1 MLVPSGG
8 QREDIISPELLRSYD
23 RGLYDTLSGANIRT
37 SEAPSIFILN
47 KIIDRKGLAETE
59 TGELFKKLE
68 RLNRS
73 RNKCAHRLE
82 NLRDDDI
89 KLDTGCTSQQ
99 LVKLLISLLAELFP
113 EHYDERLYSIY
124 DDANHWIMSAL

>member
-1 MLVPSGG
+1 MLVPSSG
-8 QREDIISPELLRSYD
+8 QREDIFSSERFREYD
-23 RGLYDTLSGANIRT
+23 RELYDALSSEDIRLT
-37 SEAPSIFILN
+37 EAPSIFILN
-47 KIIDRKGLAETE
+47 KIIDCKGLAETDA
-59 TGELFKKLE
+59 GELFKKLE

-89 KLDTGCTSQQ
+89 KLDTGGTSQQ
-99 LVKLLISLLAELFP
+99 LVKLLTSLLAELFP

-124 DDANHWIMSAL
+124 DEANRWIMGSL